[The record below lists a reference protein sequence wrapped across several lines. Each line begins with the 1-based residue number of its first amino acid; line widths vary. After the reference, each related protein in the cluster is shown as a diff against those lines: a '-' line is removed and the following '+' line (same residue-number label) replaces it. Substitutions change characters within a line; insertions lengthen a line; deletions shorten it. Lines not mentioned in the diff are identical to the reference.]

1 MGAGGSDPK
10 GKIPLT
16 VLTANKFIVDYSQSF
31 FFLFVFVI
39 DCHILKI
46 FSVITTWVKER
57 YVLWFR
63 KGGIAFIVGC
73 VLIVVAVPSQG
84 SANLASAM
92 GALVFL
98 FDNILSIYLVIALI
112 RLKKLNI
119 EMGSVTDAVSFLIC
133 IILVVRQKFLICRI
147 GSQ

>member
-1 MGAGGSDPK
+1 M
-10 GKIPLT
+10 
-16 VLTANKFIVDYSQSF
+16 
-31 FFLFVFVI
+31 
-39 DCHILKI
+39 
-46 FSVITTWVKER
+46 
-57 YVLWFR
+57 LWFR